1 MVVWDGLDEC
11 EISRPATLSQSA
23 PVYIYIYVYISGIRI
38 SVLMQEIFF
47 SFQINTLKI
56 FKAIKAGVGLGFA
69 TLFKTAAS
77 VSYFL
82 IRIAF
87 I

>member
-1 MVVWDGLDEC
+1 M
-11 EISRPATLSQSA
+11 
-23 PVYIYIYVYISGIRI
+23 VYIDYRMES
-38 SVLMQEIFF
+38 SNSFTFF
-47 SFQINTLKI
+47 FQINTLKI
-56 FKAIKAGVGLGFA
+56 FNAIKAGAGLGLA

>member
-11 EISRPATLSQSA
+11 EISRLAILSQSA
-23 PVYIYIYVYISGIRI
+23 TDIYIYIYQWYPNDRVNAG
-38 SVLMQEIFF
+38 EFF
-47 SFQINTLKI
+47 FFQINTLKI

-69 TLFKTAAS
+69 TLLKTTAS
-77 VSYFL
+77 VSYIL

>member
-1 MVVWDGLDEC
+1 M
-11 EISRPATLSQSA
+11 
-23 PVYIYIYVYISGIRI
+23 VYIDYRMES
-38 SVLMQEIFF
+38 SNSFTFF
-47 SFQINTLKI
+47 FQINTIQI
-56 FKAIKAGVGLGFA
+56 FNTIKAGAGLGLA